1 MFPGWAEYSHYGG
14 GSRSAGLVSPG
25 SSRQHAQHTPPA
37 PALVRLLQSSHTS
50 TYSRGCTLLPPACA
64 IQQACISPIP
74 HGTFGSRI
82 SGMSFSLIRQAFLI
96 LGGFS
101 AYLKRSFQKYQVVT
115 WDRTCRVKA
124 WPRLSPEHAPHISP
138 GCALAGTVAAAAASH
153 RHFTPPRLDTQI
165 STYLPLP
172 TQISTIYIPL

>member
-37 PALVRLLQSSHTS
+37 PALVRLLQSPHTS

-64 IQQACISPIP
+64 LHQACISPIP

-82 SGMSFSLIRQAFLI
+82 RGMSFSLIRQAFLI
-96 LGGFS
+96 LGGFF
-101 AYLKRSFQKYQVVT
+101 AYLKHFLSISIVT
-115 WDRTCRVKA
+115 NIRTLYSISEVRGKSLAPVISRA
-124 WPRLSPEHAPHISP
+124 RAPHLSWMRAGRHG
-138 GCALAGTVAAAAASH
+138 GCCCC
-153 RHFTPPRLDTQI
+153 
-165 STYLPLP
+165 
-172 TQISTIYIPL
+172 